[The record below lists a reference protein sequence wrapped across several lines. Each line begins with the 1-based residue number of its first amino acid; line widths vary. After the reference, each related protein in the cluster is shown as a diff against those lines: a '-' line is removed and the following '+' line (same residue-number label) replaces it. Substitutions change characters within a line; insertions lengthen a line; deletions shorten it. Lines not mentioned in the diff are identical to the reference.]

1 MLQYLII
8 LLDDTSTSF
17 CHYDNNNVNR
27 RLISLEDL
35 KAGIFYAMKENLM
48 IQFVYPDFELPQE
61 YKDVINTIDHS
72 HFVSACCEDKRLLE
86 EAEVIVLN
94 DWKETERITW
104 RGDASYVLRT
114 TKSELFANYKQVGNS
129 LRMVKR
135 MNVVITDLELFT
147 EEDFATYKTVLSSFA
162 ETLEQLYANGKT
174 SQLNL
179 LTDRMMLD
187 KMNNCNAGWENIT
200 LAPDGKF
207 YVCPAFYHAQQA
219 DGSETSLSEVC
230 EKGFSVG
237 DLKSGLDI
245 KNPQL
250 YRLDHA
256 KLCRNCD
263 AYQCKRCIWLNRKT
277 TCEVNTPSHEQ
288 CVVAHLERNASRL
301 LLNNIRKHGSFLP
314 EKEEIKEIDYLDPF
328 EIREQW

>member
-8 LLDDTSTSF
+8 LLDDTATSF
-17 CHYDNNNVNR
+17 CHYGNSCASR
-27 RLISLEDL
+27 KLISIEDL
-35 KAGIFYAMKENLM
+35 KAGIFFAMKENLM
-48 IQFVYPDFELPQE
+48 IQFVSPDFELPQE

-72 HFVSACCEDKRLLE
+72 VIVSSLCEDSALKDN
-86 EAEVIVLN
+86 ADVVVIH
-94 DWKETERITW
+94 DWTAIERMNFDTDI
-104 RGDASYVLRT
+104 SYVLRT
-114 TKSELFANYKQVGNS
+114 TKSDLFDKYRFLMPVIGKVS
-129 LRMVKR
+129 RL
-135 MNVVITDLELFT
+135 NVIITDVESF
-147 EEDFATYKTVLSSFA
+147 EDDDFEIYKNVLSYLSV
-162 ETLEQLYANGKT
+162 EIEKLYVEGK
-174 SQLNL
+174 SPQLNL

-250 YRLDHA
+250 YRFDHA

-288 CVVAHLERNASRL
+288 CVVAHLERNASRF
-301 LLNNIRKHGSFLP
+301 LLNNIRRHGSFLP

>member
-1 MLQYLII
+1 MLQFLII

-61 YKDVINTIDHS
+61 YKDVINTTDHS
-72 HFVSACCEDKRLLE
+72 HFVSVCCEDKRLLE

-94 DWKETERITW
+94 DWKEMERITW

-114 TKSELFANYKQVGNS
+114 TKAELFANYKQVSNS

-162 ETLEQLYANGKT
+162 ETLEQLYANDKT

-230 EKGFSVG
+230 EKGFSIG

-250 YRLDHA
+250 YRFDHA

>member
-1 MLQYLII
+1 MLQYLIT

-17 CHYDNNNVNR
+17 CHYDNNNLKSK
-27 RLISLEDL
+27 LISLEDL

-48 IQFVYPDFELPQE
+48 IQFVYPDYELPQE

-72 HFVSACCEDKRLLE
+72 VIVSSLCEDPELKDN
-86 EAEVIVLN
+86 ADVVVMH
-94 DWKETERITW
+94 DWTAIERMKFDTDI
-104 RGDASYVLRT
+104 SYVLRT
-114 TKSELFANYKQVGNS
+114 TKSDLFDRYHFLIPVIGKVSRLNII
-129 LRMVKR
+129 
-135 MNVVITDLELFT
+135 ITDVEGFKDD
-147 EEDFATYKTVLSSFA
+147 DFEIYKNVLSSLST
-162 ETLEQLYANGKT
+162 EIEKLYVEGK
-174 SQLNL
+174 SPQLNL

-230 EKGFSVG
+230 EKGFSIG
-237 DLKSGLDI
+237 DLKSGLDV

-288 CVVAHLERNASRL
+288 CVVAHLERNASRV

-314 EKEEIKEIDYLDPF
+314 EKESINAIDYLDPF
-328 EIREQW
+328 EKRDEW